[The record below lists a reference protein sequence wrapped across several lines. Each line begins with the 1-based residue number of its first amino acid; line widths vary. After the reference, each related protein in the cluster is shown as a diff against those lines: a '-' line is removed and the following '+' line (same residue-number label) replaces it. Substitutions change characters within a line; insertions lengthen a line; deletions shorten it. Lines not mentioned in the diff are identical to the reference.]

1 MIPLF
6 ALAMGALFTVVLGVP
21 LATKLAQVH
30 VWRRTAL
37 PVGDRDSVEYERL
50 FPFEPLDLG
59 PDTMQWPS
67 EVTRESHAMPLA
79 RWPSESWDDAHFGK
93 GAPIE
98 VAEAPPASAR
108 PKPKQAQKTSA
119 RKAAKSKLARSKPV
133 PKPQP
138 SARPKPPRPA
148 PTSSG
153 DDGLPQRAAVEAMIA
168 ELGLAGTVQ
177 ALMRSQQWDFKQAA
191 SWLARIRKGG

>member
-6 ALAMGALFTVVLGVP
+6 TLAMGALFTVVLGVP
-21 LATKLAQVH
+21 LATRLARAH

-37 PVGDRDSVEYERL
+37 PTGEGSRDQYERL

-59 PDTMQWPS
+59 PDTMRWPS

-79 RWPSESWDDAHFGK
+79 RWPSESWDDTHFGK
-93 GAPIE
+93 GAPAA
-98 VAEAPPASAR
+98 VAALPVKTK
-108 PKPKQAQKTSA
+108 PKPKPAKKAKA
-119 RKAAKSKLARSKPV
+119 RKIQKPKFIPESQPAAKAKA
-133 PKPQP
+133 
-138 SARPKPPRPA
+138 PRPA

-153 DDGLPQRAAVEAMIA
+153 GGGLPDRAAVETMIA
-168 ELGLAGTVQ
+168 DLGLAGTVQ
-177 ALMRSQQWDFKQAA
+177 ALMRSQGWDFKQAA